1 MRVAEMTGP
10 DYAERII
17 RDRPVVIVPAGAIE
31 QHGPHLPLATDAIIP
46 TMLAERLA
54 APLGAL
60 VAPTF
65 VYGCRSQPKSGGGN
79 HFCGTTSLWGSTY
92 AAMVSDL
99 VQEFARHGVRKLV
112 LLDGHSENQ
121 PFLVEGVERALV
133 ELRRDRVEDMR
144 VIRLGYW
151 TTISRRLEDVLFPQG
166 LISWD
171 LEHAAV
177 METSVMLHLRP
188 DLVRT
193 DLIPDGAAADFPPYE
208 SFPID
213 PRPIPPS
220 GVLSSAAGA
229 TAQKGRT
236 VVEELLPDLERHIRA
251 AFADME
257 D

>member
-1 MRVAEMTGP
+1 MRVAEITGP

-151 TTISRRLEDVLFPQG
+151 TTISQSVQDVLFPTG
-166 LISWD
+166 PVNWD

-177 METSVMLHLRP
+177 METSVMMHLEP
-188 DLVRT
+188 QMVRL
-193 DLIPDGAAADFPPYE
+193 DRIPDNPAANFPPYE
-208 SFPID
+208 TFPLD
-213 PRPIPPS
+213 PAPVPPT
-220 GVLSSAAGA
+220 GALSSARSA
-229 TAQKGRT
+229 TAEKGRT
-236 VVEELLPDLERHIRA
+236 VVESLIADFTDLIPD
-251 AFADME
+251 AFR
-257 D
+257 